1 MNTTTDFATMT
12 DAERRALNHGRP
24 IDMTGQLEGRA
35 SLFEYDDALQCTIEI
50 TPEGRQYIV
59 RLVNGKMTRLRELA
73 TLGPIA
79 AYA

>member
-1 MNTTTDFATMT
+1 MMDTDFATMT
-12 DAERRALNHGRP
+12 DEARRALNNGRP
-24 IDMTGQLEGRA
+24 VDMTSAIGGKA
-35 SLFEYDDALQCTIEI
+35 SLFEYDDALKCTVET

-59 RLVNGKMTRLRELA
+59 RLVNGQMTRLRELA